1 MYRRQKGFGVEEAEK
16 QRRLAVLGIALSVIQ
31 TAIALS
37 EAEPGTAL
45 ATWLLL
51 LVIVTAIACRLNPRR

>member
-1 MYRRQKGFGVEEAEK
+1 MEEAEK
-16 QRRLAVLGIALSVIQ
+16 QRRLAIIGIALSVVQ

-51 LVIVTAIACRLNPRR
+51 LIIVTAMVCRGPSR

>member
-1 MYRRQKGFGVEEAEK
+1 MEEAEK
-16 QRRLAVLGIALSVIQ
+16 QRRLAILGIALSVIQ

-51 LVIVTAIACRLNPRR
+51 LVIVAAIACRLSPRR